1 MASVEIVLDVV
12 ILSLPLKMILGLQIS
27 CKRKIMLCVVFSIG
41 GFAVITGIVRTSLTY
56 VPGRHY
62 INWTRGELWTNIH
75 LGTAVL
81 CACLPTYAPLLR
93 HLAAFG
99 SKIASRFSSFL
110 TTLRGSSADPSKSS
124 KIDDSNRQYDQLN
137 DPIVDGRPS
146 RKAMAQRSHSGHDE
160 NRWEMGEIN
169 VKNTIHVV

>member
-1 MASVEIVLDVV
+1 
-12 ILSLPLKMILGLQIS
+12 
-27 CKRKIMLCVVFSIG
+27 MLFEAVFLTMTS
-41 GFAVITGIVRTSLTY
+41 AVITGIVRTSLTY

-62 INWTRGELWTNIH
+62 STFCSLSVDKLPTLLSTYYTVNWTRGELWTNIH

>member
-1 MASVEIVLDVV
+1 
-12 ILSLPLKMILGLQIS
+12 
-27 CKRKIMLCVVFSIG
+27 MLFEAVFLTMTS
-41 GFAVITGIVRTSLTY
+41 AVITGIVRNSLTY
-56 VPGRHY
+56 VPGRQY
-62 INWTRGELWTNIH
+62 STFCGLFVDKLATSLNTYYTVNWTRGELWTNIH

-110 TTLRGSSADPSKSS
+110 TTLRGSSASPSKSS
-124 KIDDSNRQYDQLN
+124 KIDGSNRQYDQLN

-169 VKNTIHVV
+169 VKNTVHVV